1 MSEQTCKECGFFYI
15 ETDAGKCYKSQQK
28 IDSDGDSDRKSFIT
42 RRYDDDEP
50 FTPAEHEWFLQH
62 DSEKK
67 KMRKMQGLRF

>member
-15 ETDAGKCYKSQQK
+15 ETDAEKCYKLQK
-28 IDSDGDSDRKSFIT
+28 VNSAGDSDCKTFIT

-67 KMRKMQGLRF
+67 KMRKIQGLRF